1 MVTSLSPVARTVAR
15 AAPYVLPPGIAAA
28 QGGLELVPMPLLMA
42 ALDGEEVSPTLNVN
56 FGQNRHSR
64 MLPSDF
70 AKVCVERRV
79 LFVGFF

>member
-1 MVTSLSPVARTVAR
+1 
-15 AAPYVLPPGIAAA
+15 
-28 QGGLELVPMPLLMA
+28 MA
-42 ALDGEEVSPTLNVN
+42 KDLCALDGEEVSPTLNVN